1 MFISPID
8 LVIVLA
14 AVGFGGFY
22 CWAQQRGLLTTGQAA
37 EGEQGTRRIS
47 LLTEAGAYAGVIL
60 LLVGG
65 VTAISQRWNDIGR
78 GGQGGVL
85 AAAAVFFFLVGII
98 VRQVREPAIQ
108 RLAGV
113 AWFLSVAGVAG
124 AVWLALYHV
133 HGTTDAVT
141 AVAVGAGVTLY
152 AAALWLIRRS
162 ALQSL
167 ALFAGLVITILGIA
181 DIITVPAGTGPA
193 PAPAPNLPTPL
204 LAIALPLWVFGL
216 AWAGLGWRR
225 YVGPLWVTIPCG
237 VILALIAP
245 SFAAGHYGW
254 MYVIG
259 IATAA
264 AAMAASVPLRNTPLL
279 ALGALT
285 MFGYLTA
292 VAARYLHQSL
302 GGPSAL
308 AITGVLIIG
317 LAVASARLTRAALP
331 PKPSQSGADEA
342 SHPALRAGAHRS
354 RRGSPVVT
362 PGPSQGLLGRRSARH
377 AAGQAP
383 PPAGPA
389 GLILPADRAG
399 RVHRLAGAGIR
410 SRARC
415 PRQGRD
421 RSFGHG
427 TDVTEEDGS
436 DERRQI

>member
-22 CWAQQRGLLTTGQAA
+22 CWAQQRGLLTAGPAA
-37 EGEQGTRRIS
+37 EGEAGTPRIT
-47 LLTEAGAYAGVIL
+47 LLAEAAAYAGVIL

-78 GGQGGVL
+78 AGQGGVL

-108 RLAGV
+108 RLAGA

-133 HGTTDAVT
+133 YGKTDAVT

-152 AAALWLIRRS
+152 AAALWLLRRS

-167 ALFAGLVITILGIA
+167 ALFAGLVITIVGIA
-181 DIITVPAGTGPA
+181 AVITAPAGTGPA
-193 PAPAPNLPTPL
+193 PSPAPAPNLPTPV

-245 SFAAGHYGW
+245 GFAAGHYGW

-279 ALGALT
+279 ALGALA

-317 LAVASARLTRAALP
+317 LAVFGAMSKALV
-331 PKPSQSGADEA
+331 
-342 SHPALRAGAHRS
+342 AG
-354 RRGSPVVT
+354 RGS
-362 PGPSQGLLGRRSARH
+362 R
-377 AAGQAP
+377 
-383 PPAGPA
+383 
-389 GLILPADRAG
+389 
-399 RVHRLAGAGIR
+399 
-410 SRARC
+410 
-415 PRQGRD
+415 
-421 RSFGHG
+421 
-427 TDVTEEDGS
+427 
-436 DERRQI
+436 

>member
-1 MFISPID
+1 MFMSLIE
-8 LVIVLA
+8 LVVLA

-22 CWAQQRGLLTTGQAA
+22 CRAQQRGLLTAGQAA
-37 EGEQGTRRIS
+37 EGEPGTRRIS
-47 LLTEAGAYAGVIL
+47 LLTEAAAYAGVIL

-65 VTAISQRWNDIGR
+65 VTAISQRWNDITR
-78 GGQGGVL
+78 GGQAGVF

-124 AVWLALYHV
+124 AVWLALYHAP
-133 HGTTDAVT
+133 GQPDAVT
-141 AVAVGAGVTLY
+141 AVAVGAAVTVY

-162 ALQSL
+162 ALQNL

-181 DIITVPAGTGPA
+181 DIITAPAGTGPA
-193 PAPAPNLPTPL
+193 PAPAPNLPTPV
-204 LAIALPLWVFGL
+204 LAVALPLWVFGL

-279 ALGALT
+279 ALGALA

-308 AITGVLIIG
+308 AITGVLVIG
-317 LAVASARLTRAALP
+317 LAVVSARLMRPMTR
-331 PKPSQSGADEA
+331 
-342 SHPALRAGAHRS
+342 
-354 RRGSPVVT
+354 
-362 PGPSQGLLGRRSARH
+362 
-377 AAGQAP
+377 
-383 PPAGPA
+383 
-389 GLILPADRAG
+389 I
-399 RVHRLAGAGIR
+399 GAG
-410 SRARC
+410 S
-415 PRQGRD
+415 
-421 RSFGHG
+421 
-427 TDVTEEDGS
+427 
-436 DERRQI
+436 